1 MKIKKFLNWQIIIL
15 VIIVFSM
22 IIAINPRLSK
32 EGILVKSVSGEAYDA
47 GLRSGD
53 IITKVN
59 DIDVK
64 SPEEFVSA
72 INKLSDFKPKE
83 VAIETSEKKVTYNIV
98 GSLGFKTKN
107 LTIISVEK
115 GIPVEIDSVLVSIN
129 DRKVASDEDI
139 IKIENELIK
148 KVRFSITTKRE
159 EIVFLTG
166 KTPDISVGKVE
177 NSNVKKGLDLV
188 GGTRVLLKPEIEL
201 EEKDVE
207 GLTKILSN
215 RLDVYGLSDIRI
227 RPAKDLS
234 GNLFILAE
242 IAGATKEEVTSLI
255 SQQGKF
261 EAKIGNS
268 TVFEGGKKDITYV
281 CRDDGSCSGIVPP
294 CSVTAEGS
302 SCRFEF
308 AIRLS
313 PEAAKRQAMVTQ
325 KIPVGLDDFLEKNL
339 DLYLDGELVDS
350 LKISSSLKGQ
360 EASQI
365 AISGPG
371 TGADQDSAYQDALK
385 NMDKLQTVLIT
396 GSLPQKLEIIK
407 LDSISPLLG
416 EEFTKNIMLTTLF
429 AFLGVLIVMYARYR
443 RLKIVIPILITMLS
457 EIIIILGF
465 AALIQWN
472 LDLVSIAG
480 IIVAVGTGVD
490 AQIVIIDETLR
501 KESRYL
507 NWKTK
512 IKNAFFIIFSAFATT
527 TVAMIPLWYAGAGLV
542 RGLAFTTIV
551 GITAGVFIT
560 RPAFGK
566 IIEKLLEEE

>member
-325 KIPVGLDDFLEKNL
+325 NITVGLDNFLEKNL
-339 DLYLDGELVDS
+339 DLYLDCELVDS